1 MTLGLDKS
9 QIFESPGTRLSIAS
23 AAFAVDVTLLI
34 LGFITTKTDP
44 SDMTVRIER
53 YFRLTKQVFD
63 DSNYAFYCNHC
74 DANVKEYSKHCGRC
88 QRCTEKFDHHCIWL
102 NNCIGYNNYRPFFCT
117 LVFVIL
123 HSLAVI
129 GLGIAHILP
138 ITSFQSVFTQIGVL
152 DIISLIM
159 IILNAIA
166 AAFIGYLLLYHIW
179 LFKVGK
185 TTYQHILEIRKK

>member
-1 MTLGLDKS
+1 MILFSFGYLATASDPTDKGIYY
-9 QIFESPGTRLSIAS
+9 QRYYKDDLRRLENFQSK
-23 AAFAVDVTLLI
+23 LI
-34 LGFITTKTDP
+34 
-44 SDMTVRIER
+44 
-53 YFRLTKQVFD
+53 YQ
-63 DSNYAFYCNHC
+63 C
-74 DANVKEYSKHCGRC
+74 DICELMIQANTKHCRACNRC
-88 QRCTEKFDHHCIWL
+88 CDKFDHHCQWL